1 MIIYWVQQGMYI
13 MFYIHFECSDITNA
27 KNG

>member
-1 MIIYWVQQGMYI
+1 MIMNWVQQGMYI
-13 MFYIHFECSDITNA
+13 IFYIHFECSDITNA

>member
-1 MIIYWVQQGMYI
+1 MIIYCVQQGMYI
-13 MFYIHFECSDITNA
+13 IFYIHFECSDITKA